1 MTPLNSVNTP
11 PEKSSKKVSNFKND
25 LKQLGASVLLTTTLL
40 TGNPNPAQAQATEKK
55 PTQTEQVE
63 KQKVPD
69 MIKFAKDN
77 FSKHFTAEEKQYFE
91 HIFIIISGVEQ
102 HIQEVTNLYL
112 QKHGEQFKDEKDKMT
127 FILMTLELL
136 NGETKFTKTHE
147 IQDDLDRRVVAAND
161 VVQDMTKHFK
171 EENARAK
178 EENARA
184 KEENARAKENLRKS
198 EEELKSAEEKRE
210 RTKENLAKI
219 KKDGEKAR
227 EKTKE
232 ALQWLERVLS
242 EVSPEVVKNNK
253 QAQEVVR
260 YYENFCKENGYTPTE
275 HAKKLIAL
283 LPKK

>member
-1 MTPLNSVNTP
+1 MTSLDSKNSF
-11 PEKSSKKVSNFKND
+11 PEESSNFKND
-25 LKQLGASVLLTTTLL
+25 LKKLGASVTLTAALVA
-40 TGNPNPAQAQATEKK
+40 GNPNPAQAQTTEKK

-184 KEENARAKENLRKS
+184 KENLRKS
-198 EEELKSAEEKRE
+198 EEELKNAEEKRE

>member
-1 MTPLNSVNTP
+1 MTSLDSKNSFR
-11 PEKSSKKVSNFKND
+11 EESSNFKND
-25 LKQLGASVLLTTTLL
+25 LKKLGASVTLTAAALLAWP
-40 TGNPNPAQAQATEKK
+40 PNSAQAQTTEKK

-77 FSKHFTAEEKQYFE
+77 FSKHFTVEEKQYFE
-91 HIFIIISGVEQ
+91 HIFFIISGVEQ

-184 KEENARAKENLRKS
+184 KENLRKS

-210 RTKENLAKI
+210 KTKENLAKI

-232 ALQWLERVLS
+232 ALQ
-242 EVSPEVVKNNK
+242 
-253 QAQEVVR
+253 
-260 YYENFCKENGYTPTE
+260 
-275 HAKKLIAL
+275 
-283 LPKK
+283 

>member
-1 MTPLNSVNTP
+1 MTSLDSKNSFR
-11 PEKSSKKVSNFKND
+11 EESSNFKND
-25 LKQLGASVLLTTTLL
+25 LKKLGASVTLTAAALLAWP
-40 TGNPNPAQAQATEKK
+40 PNSAQAQTTEKK

-77 FSKHFTAEEKQYFE
+77 FSKHFTVEEKQYFE
-91 HIFIIISGVEQ
+91 HIFFIISGVEQ

-184 KEENARAKENLRKS
+184 KENLRKS

-210 RTKENLAKI
+210 KTKENLAKI

>member
-1 MTPLNSVNTP
+1 MTSLDSKNSFR
-11 PEKSSKKVSNFKND
+11 EESSNFKND
-25 LKQLGASVLLTTTLL
+25 LKKLGASIALTTTLL
-40 TGNPNPAQAQATEKK
+40 AGNPNPAQAQATEKK
-55 PTQTEQVE
+55 PIQTEQVE

-77 FSKHFTAEEKQYFE
+77 FSKYFTVEEKQYFE
-91 HIFIIISGVEQ
+91 HIFFIISGVEQ

>member
-1 MTPLNSVNTP
+1 MTPLNSVNTS
-11 PEKSSKKVSNFKND
+11 PEKSSEKVSNFKND
-25 LKQLGASVLLTTTLL
+25 LKKLGASVTLTAAALLAWP
-40 TGNPNPAQAQATEKK
+40 PNPAQAQTTEKK

-77 FSKHFTAEEKQYFE
+77 FSKHFTVEEKQYFE
-91 HIFIIISGVEQ
+91 HIFFIISGVEQ

-161 VVQDMTKHFK
+161 VVQDMTKHF
-171 EENARAK
+171 K

>member
-1 MTPLNSVNTP
+1 MTSLDSKNSF
-11 PEKSSKKVSNFKND
+11 PEESSNFKND
-25 LKQLGASVLLTTTLL
+25 LKKLGASVKKLGASVLLTTTLL
-40 TGNPNPAQAQATEKK
+40 TGNPNPAQATEKK

-77 FSKHFTAEEKQYFE
+77 FSKYFTVEEKQYFE
-91 HIFIIISGVEQ
+91 HIFFIISGVEQ

-147 IQDDLDRRVVAAND
+147 MQDDLDRRVVAAND
-161 VVQDMTKHFK
+161 VVQDMTKHF
-171 EENARAK
+171 K

>member
-1 MTPLNSVNTP
+1 MTPLNSVNTSH
-11 PEKSSKKVSNFKND
+11 EKSSEKSSILNFKNEI
-25 LKQLGASVLLTTTLL
+25 KQLGASVLLTTTLL

-55 PTQTEQVE
+55 PFQTEQVE

-184 KEENARAKENLRKS
+184 KENLRKS
-198 EEELKSAEEKRE
+198 EEELKSTEEKRE
-210 RTKENLAKI
+210 KTKENLAKI
-219 KKDGEKAR
+219 KKDGERAR